1 MPVLALLQEAG
12 AEAAAG
18 DVWGPKVWGLPMFV
32 WHAIN
37 LLILIA
43 GGWWLLRK
51 PLANAVKAR
60 REGIARSIED
70 SARLRDEMRAKF
82 EEYDARMKNIDA
94 RMGDLVGD
102 AKREAELERARTVD
116 EAKKLASRIRDD
128 AKIVADQEI
137 ARAKREL
144 QDEQIALAADL
155 AEKLLQTSVTKDDQ
169 SRLAT
174 EFLGKLEGGDGAA
187 ARKEK
192 PA

>member
-1 MPVLALLQEAG
+1 MILALLQEG
-12 AEAAAG
+12 ANEAQSLF
-18 DVWGPKVWGLPMFV
+18 GPTVWGLPAFV

-37 LLILIA
+37 LLILIG

-51 PLANAVKAR
+51 PLANAVKGR

-94 RMGDLVGD
+94 RMGELVGD
-102 AKREAELERARTVD
+102 AKREAELERSRTIE
-116 EAKKLASRIRDD
+116 EAKKLAARIRED
-128 AKIVADQEI
+128 AKLVADQEI

-155 AEKLLQTSVTKDDQ
+155 AEKLLQTNVTKDDQ
-169 SRLAT
+169 ARLAT
-174 EFLGKLEGGDGAA
+174 EFLGKLEGGDGRGAA
-187 ARKEK
+187 KGR